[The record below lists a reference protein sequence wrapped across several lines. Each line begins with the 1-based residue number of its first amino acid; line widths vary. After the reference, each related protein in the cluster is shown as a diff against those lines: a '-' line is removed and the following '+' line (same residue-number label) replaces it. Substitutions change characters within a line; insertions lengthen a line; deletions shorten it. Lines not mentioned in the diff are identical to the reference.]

1 MLEKEEGWLQEEKPP
16 GRSLLDGGGAGPT
29 DRAEPLP
36 SHGHT
41 EASLHDETRNH
52 STATEERRG
61 EENIF
66 ISRLYGNNQI
76 SSLRFVLFVN

>member
-61 EENIF
+61 EERRIY
-66 ISRLYGNNQI
+66 LLVDYTVTTKYP
-76 SSLRFVLFVN
+76 L